1 MVAMY
6 QAQKSTRSRSDN
18 GGPGGEVPGRRRVQL
33 FIYLF
38 IQFFIIVDLQCSVNF
53 CYIAMCS
60 SYTYIH
66 IHIYSFPHIIFMFD
80 HK

>member
-33 FIYLF
+33 FIYL
-38 IQFFIIVDLQCSVNF
+38 IQDIVVLYCF
-53 CYIAMCS
+53 CYLRF
-60 SYTYIH
+60 
-66 IHIYSFPHIIFMFD
+66 YSPSVFNT
-80 HK
+80 